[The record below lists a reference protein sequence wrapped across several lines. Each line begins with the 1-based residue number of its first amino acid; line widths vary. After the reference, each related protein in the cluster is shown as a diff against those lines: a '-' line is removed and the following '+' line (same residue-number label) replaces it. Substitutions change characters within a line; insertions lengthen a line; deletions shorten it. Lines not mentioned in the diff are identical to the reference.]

1 MSTTWSY
8 NAADVQT
15 NEKDAVR
22 LEIGDTDSGN
32 WLLADQ
38 EILAAIALERNF
50 WCAAARAAEM
60 AAFSLLRK
68 ADPKL
73 GRSMQIVYTKM
84 AAAYTERA
92 VWLRRKSLGTV
103 APYFGGVNIADK
115 VAIATNNAVTQ
126 PSFERNQMI
135 NPWTG
140 GYTPD
145 SVGVSPGGEASPPLP
160 SPSAFA

>member
-8 NAADVQT
+8 NAADVGT
-15 NEKDAVR
+15 NEKDAIR

-38 EILAAIALERNF
+38 EILQAIAVERNF

-73 GRSMQIVYTKM
+73 GRSMQVIYTKM

-115 VAIATNNAVTQ
+115 LAIAGNTGLAQAAVT
-126 PSFERNQMI
+126 RNMQL

-145 SVGVSPGGEASPPLP
+145 TVGQSPGGETNEAFP